1 MALTDKI
8 IAHIDLINKGHDKQ
22 ISVKVLD
29 QSVSISAGLLPA
41 FSNTLLRSGKSVR
54 YLILKEEFF
63 KRNLLLLIAF
73 DRSALHYRYIWNGGC
88 LRTVIEQIT

>member
-41 FSNTLLRSGKSVR
+41 F
-54 YLILKEEFF
+54 
-63 KRNLLLLIAF
+63 
-73 DRSALHYRYIWNGGC
+73 
-88 LRTVIEQIT
+88 